1 MNITNM
7 TFKEKCDKVI
17 AALEIAKATLIEYGD
32 WWPVGEPIAIV
43 DCAQAL
49 TIMRGL
55 AEDAEPD
62 VWRSQRKHQP
72 DCPARVKQ

>member
-1 MNITNM
+1 MKIT
-7 TFKEKCDKVI
+7 KEQADKVI

-43 DCAQAL
+43 DCAEAL